1 MTLKIFG
8 SERRNE
14 PSKRHEDNLPA
25 RMRSMS
31 QYLEINDTEAQHL
44 AWIHSNKFTIPE
56 LFQKKFYPQ
65 GTYRNACYVLS
76 KYVKKGFLLFDKPNM
91 FAHNFYFLTI
101 QAIRTMDETGQMI
114 VMGRKHPIR
123 INPYERQHDLMV
135 QELRITLEATPSL
148 EDIFWVSDFEMR
160 AGITPRTKAEFLNGE
175 LERNWRVRAYE
186 RAKSLVRRTPD
197 GYFEADFQGER
208 RAFVLEFER
217 TAYNWNMVKRMVY
230 NLDDA
235 FPHAWRLVVSETYPH
250 AWRMIRNLQAWVM
263 ERDRSKWFVSDFG
276 RVTTRPFEKVWF
288 QINHPL
294 PE

>member
-1 MTLKIFG
+1 MG
-8 SERRNE
+8 
-14 PSKRHEDNLPA
+14 H
-25 RMRSMS
+25 
-31 QYLEINDTEAQHL
+31 YLEINDTEAQHL

-76 KYVKKGFLLFDKPNM
+76 KYVKKGFLLFEKENM
-91 FAHNFYFLTI
+91 FAHNFYFLTLP
-101 QAIRTMDETGQMI
+101 AIRTLDETGRMI
-114 VMGRKHPIR
+114 VMGRKHTIR

-135 QELRITLEATPSL
+135 QELRITLEATPTL

-175 LERNWRVRAYE
+175 LDSKWRVRAYE

-208 RAFVLEFER
+208 RPFVLEFER

-250 AWRMIRNLQAWVM
+250 ARRMIRNLQAWVM
-263 ERDRSKWFVSDFG
+263 ERDRSKWLVSDFG

-288 QINHPL
+288 QISNPL

>member
-1 MTLKIFG
+1 
-8 SERRNE
+8 
-14 PSKRHEDNLPA
+14 
-25 RMRSMS
+25 MS
-31 QYLEINDTEAQHL
+31 QYLEISDTEAQHL
-44 AWIHSNKFTIPE
+44 AWIHSNKFTIPD
-56 LFQKKFYPQ
+56 LFHKKFYPQ

-76 KYVKKGFLLFDKPNM
+76 KYVKKGFLLFDKENI
-91 FAHNFYFLTI
+91 FAHNFYFLTLP
-101 QAIRTMDETGQMI
+101 AIRTLDETGRMI
-114 VMGRKHPIR
+114 VMGRKHTIR

-135 QELRITLEATPSL
+135 QELRITLESTPTL

-175 LERNWRVRAYE
+175 LESNWRVRAYE

-208 RAFVLEFER
+208 RPFVLEFER

-250 AWRMIRNLQAWVM
+250 ARRMIRNLQAWVM
-263 ERDRSKWFVSDFG
+263 ERDRSKWLVSDFG

-288 QINHPL
+288 QINNPL

>member
-1 MTLKIFG
+1 
-8 SERRNE
+8 
-14 PSKRHEDNLPA
+14 
-25 RMRSMS
+25 MS
-31 QYLEINDTEAQHL
+31 QYLEINDTEALHL
-44 AWIHSNKFTIPE
+44 AWIHSNKFTIPQ

-65 GTYRNACYVLS
+65 GTYRNTCYVLG
-76 KYVKKGFLLFDKPNM
+76 KYVKKGFLLFEKENM
-91 FAHNFYFLTI
+91 FAHNFYFLTLP
-101 QAIRTMDETGQMI
+101 AIRTLDETGRMI
-114 VMGRKHPIR
+114 VMGRKHTIR

-135 QELRITLEATPSL
+135 QELRITLESTPTL

-175 LERNWRVRAYE
+175 LESNWRVRAYE

-208 RAFVLEFER
+208 RPFVLEFER

-250 AWRMIRNLQAWVM
+250 ARRMIRNLQAWVM
-263 ERDRSKWFVSDFG
+263 ERDRSKWLVSDFG

-288 QINHPL
+288 QINNPL